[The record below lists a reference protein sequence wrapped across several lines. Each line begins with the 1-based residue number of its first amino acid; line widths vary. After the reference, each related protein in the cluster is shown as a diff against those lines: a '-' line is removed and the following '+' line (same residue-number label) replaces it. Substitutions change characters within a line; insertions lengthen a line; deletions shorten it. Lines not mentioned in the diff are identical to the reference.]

1 MLPEKTAV
9 TLDYRINPDGSY
21 TVFDHRQTILTGA
34 PGEQILPVL
43 ETDSHY
49 YILSEKDV
57 PFRALYKVDKKTY
70 QPEKISQ
77 KKNHEAGGV
86 LYSAGETG
94 TRIHGILYYGLI
106 FEYDFFD
113 PELKKLYEK
122 LIIQH

>member
-34 PGEQILPVL
+34 PGEQIFPVL

-70 QPEKISQ
+70 QTEKISRKIIGKPVEFFIPQ
-77 KKNHEAGGV
+77 GRPAHE
-86 LYSAGETG
+86 STG
-94 TRIHGILYYGLI
+94 
-106 FEYDFFD
+106 FFTMG
-113 PELKKLYEK
+113 
-122 LIIQH
+122 